1 MVEKIIKFVIILI
14 FAALGVFLME
24 IATPLLGEFVSSDTL
39 KLGFLGVTPLN
50 LIMGII
56 GALIFGYIG
65 KAAATPLIHYTL
77 HYSEILASY
86 LADLPTGDIFVLSIG
101 VITGLIVATLLGT
114 AFSRL
119 PIVGPYISLIF
130 SIMGAIIGAKV
141 ALNKREDILY
151 SSIES
156 GLPGTR
162 TIPGKPML
170 GMLPA
175 LINCWIPAFSST
187 AASWM

>member
-77 HYSEILASY
+77 HYSEILAFY
-86 LADLPTGDIFVLSIG
+86 LADLPTC
-101 VITGLIVATLLGT
+101 LLYT
-114 AFSRL
+114 SPSPR
-119 PIVGPYISLIF
+119 
-130 SIMGAIIGAKV
+130 
-141 ALNKREDILY
+141 D
-151 SSIES
+151 
-156 GLPGTR
+156 
-162 TIPGKPML
+162 
-170 GMLPA
+170 
-175 LINCWIPAFSST
+175 
-187 AASWM
+187 